1 VELELSIE
9 EKDTGKVTVSRLPVE
24 GRVAIGRG
32 PESPIL
38 IDGPLISRE
47 HFAFE
52 VVNSQLSVID
62 LSSNGVWLNGYR
74 LPTGQFYLVN
84 EADLLSVP
92 GYDIRCV
99 ILSGKPAGPEADKA
113 AAAAA
118 PKAVKKV
125 NPLRAIVDSL
135 SGMEIFVMLI
145 FLAAVG
151 MLVVFVRF

>member
-1 VELELSIE
+1 MELELSITSKE
-9 EKDTGKVTVSRLPVE
+9 DGKVVISRLAVS

-52 VVNSQLSVID
+52 VVNNQLSVVD

-74 LPTGQFYLVN
+74 LPTGQLYLVN

-92 GYDIRCV
+92 GYDIRCL
-99 ILSGKPAGPEADKA
+99 ILNGKLAQSETQQQPGEMTGRD
-113 AAAAA
+113 
-118 PKAVKKV
+118 
-125 NPLRAIVDSL
+125 LRL
-135 SGMEIFVMLI
+135 S
-145 FLAAVG
+145 
-151 MLVVFVRF
+151 

>member
-9 EKDTGKVTVSRLPVE
+9 SKETGAVTVSRLPVN

-52 VVNSQLSVID
+52 VVNGQLSVVD

-74 LPTGQFYLVN
+74 LPAGQLYLVN
-84 EADLLSVP
+84 EADLLTVP
-92 GYDIRCV
+92 GHDIRCV
-99 ILSGKPAGPEADKA
+99 ILNQKPPAPAPE
-113 AAAAA
+113 
-118 PKAVKKV
+118 PPEVKKKP
-125 NPLRAIVDSL
+125 NPARAMLDSL
-135 SGMEIFVMLI
+135 SGMEIFVLVI
-145 FLAAVG
+145 FLAAMG
-151 MLVVFVRF
+151 MMLLFVRF